1 MNRQLFKYVFL
12 SLLFLSETV
21 FSQELIPANEVQKND
36 IINQITSSSKNTT
49 TLECKF
55 IQEKNL
61 SMLSEKIVSE
71 GIMYFQKEN
80 NLRWQYNKP
89 YPFIFI
95 LSGNKVYIKNDK
107 RTDKFDTN
115 SNKMFKEISEIM
127 IGGVNGDLLL
137 NNKKFTAEYF
147 CNPTIAEVRLVPK
160 DKEIKQLF
168 SQINLR
174 FSKTD
179 WLVKS
184 IEMKEPGGDNTLI
197 NFTGKYVNNKI
208 SEDLFRSN

>member
-1 MNRQLFKYVFL
+1 MFKYLFL
-12 SLLFLSETV
+12 YLLLFSETV
-21 FSQELIPANEVQKND
+21 FSQEMSPANEVQKND
-36 IINQITSSSKNTT
+36 IINQITNSSKNTIS
-49 TLECKF
+49 LECKF

-137 NNKKFTAEYF
+137 NNKKFVAEYF
-147 CNPTIAEVRLVPK
+147 CNSIIAEIRLIPK

-168 SQINLR
+168 SQINLS

-197 NFTGKYVNNKI
+197 NFTEKYVNNKI